1 VPRDVD
7 VSDSSASSCCC
18 RWRDLGRDDDC
29 DDDDGEAAAAV
40 GITSVLEAVI
50 SSRISS
56 GGYKLMAPAFDRD
69 TWEVFEG
76 TNSKA
81 SCRVVSVNL
90 ALDGLRGR
98 LTRLAKQRKGVC
110 SHVDAYSTGT
120 LDDETRRSLRSEDG
134 YNKQL
139 NCRKADRFDSGCG
152 GGAKSG

>member
-1 VPRDVD
+1 
-7 VSDSSASSCCC
+7 
-18 RWRDLGRDDDC
+18 
-29 DDDDGEAAAAV
+29 
-40 GITSVLEAVI
+40 
-50 SSRISS
+50 
-56 GGYKLMAPAFDRD
+56 MAPAFDRD

-110 SHVDAYSTGT
+110 SHDDAYSTGT

-139 NCRKADRFDSGCG
+139 NCRKADRFDSGCRG